1 MANSLP
7 VEIDTYAAGPG
18 GLTAA
23 QAGCSAVGSYTEG
36 EEYLWID
43 GKTQKGYRTD
53 TVATAQG
60 MPASGWVLASL
71 NIVWRRT
78 YEGGSSYEF
87 STQAPGQAYSVRY
100 EPPTGTFITV
110 PVKVYAAFNYVG
122 SEDETESASAS
133 GDVPVEP
140 TRVTVVA
147 QSDGTG
153 KGTASGGGSQTGP
166 PGTTYTF
173 QIHAAPTDAERYRF
187 VKWTG
192 SNGTEYYTPDATVA
206 AQTPAAGAVT
216 IVFTAHFE
224 DVLPPEKTTVKVEVS
239 ASPAGYGT
247 VTGGDTRTDYPG
259 TNKTFFLHA
268 EPTDPTRYKFV
279 KWVGSNGAVYTI
291 ADVSVMHP
299 TPASGTE
306 TVSYV
311 AYFEQTAPSV
321 SVKAE
326 MSPSVSYWR
335 VSPSDRERRYKNGD
349 NTVEDFQVFAW
360 AQGEEPSDPTEQ
372 YRFDHWEIT
381 SGSEYATI
389 SDPNNPTAIVRVEYG
404 PGGTDRD
411 VTVQAVL
418 LSNKPYAVQIS
429 AVAGNPAMGDVSGGL
444 YRIDAVEGVKYCTQ
458 LSATPK
464 AGYRFTGWSSDKGGS
479 APSASFNA
487 CLTCSSDENQNSV
500 TWTAHFEPD
509 PDAPIIPEFTGSVGG
524 GGSGSESG
532 SGEPPP
538 EWSGTT
544 ERSAVR
550 VTVTCDETKGT
561 ATVGGGAS
569 DLRTGYV
576 GQTRTLSLEAK
587 PKAASGSPACPLYKF
602 AGWYENGTLLSEDAV
617 HFIEH
622 VLQPGYS
629 EESPEERTIEARFEL
644 AGPVIHLVA
653 SVSPDAG
660 EWSVSPSEKWFA
672 KTGDCKDRTN
682 EAELLVASMNAGAS
696 IYKFDRWSVS
706 GAGAS
711 LTGTTN
717 PATTVSMQYPEGA
730 EIRTVE
736 VTAVLKEKRK
746 VCVTFKASAGAGG
759 SVSGGGKECGREGDR
774 ICSPN
779 PLVAT
784 PDEGYRFVGWTGPS
798 PSDDDS
804 FTPCV
809 LASAAG
815 VPGDGDVEIERTWT
829 ANFEA
834 LPETSSGGESEGGSG
849 GGSGGTP
856 PPGSEGGSEG
866 GSGEGSGTSGSGGE
880 TTEEEYVYIEITAKI
895 ADDSPCGGAVSN
907 AGGSWYLLRGDEVY
921 FVSEAFPEAGCTVVE
936 WVDNDGVVRSTG
948 PRVEI
953 TVPADRDREITLTAI
968 LASST
973 EPETSTADQT
983 ESGGESYVEF
993 KTETVG
999 PGKGATSP
1007 SWDRKRGEP
1016 GTDVTFTTTAYPN
1029 PGSKFQEWR
1038 DEGGNVISQEPTLTV
1053 SVTVADEPQTV
1064 TYTAVMAIVGP
1075 LLYGNDGSLLYGAG
1089 CAGPVYA
1096 DKVVKM
1102 DG

>member
-1 MANSLP
+1 MGVHVSPVAADDAGCFAALCQVSRAQTAWGHPGSDNGPSVWTTTWAVDANAADGWYLDY
-7 VEIDTYAAGPG
+7 IDVQVVTRCTMWNSQYHGSDPRPADRVTSFRLAAGG
-18 GLTAA
+18 TFVTKT
-23 QAGCSAVGSYTEG
+23 STETCAIA
-36 EEYLWID
+36 LSD
-43 GKTQKGYRTD
+43 SGYHGDHHTYVQEVLSV
-53 TVATAQG
+53 VAH
-60 MPASGWVLASL
+60 
-71 NIVWRRT
+71 
-78 YEGGSSYEF
+78 F
-87 STQAPGQAYSVRY
+87 STSPTP
-100 EPPTGTFITV
+100 ETGTSNWGAESGGID
-110 PVKVYAAFNYVG
+110 PGAG
-122 SEDETESASAS
+122 DEVSGTAKDPWTASA
-133 GDVPVEP
+133 D
-140 TRVTVVA
+140 
-147 QSDGTG
+147 
-153 KGTASGGGSQTGP
+153 GGGSQTESVPDPSWIQVNVSASPSGM
-166 PGTTYTF
+166 GVVAGGGLRQGRVGEMATF
-173 QIHAAPTDAERYRF
+173 GLSAKPLDPLKFRF
-187 VKWTG
+187 VKWTR
-192 SNGTEYYTPDATVA
+192 NGATVGTDESIFP
-206 AQTPAAGAVT
+206 QFRYQAGT
-216 IVFTAHFE
+216 TA
-224 DVLPPEKTTVKVEVS
+224 
-239 ASPAGYGT
+239 ASPTTYNYT
-247 VTGGDTRTDYPG
+247 
-259 TNKTFFLHA
+259 
-268 EPTDPTRYKFV
+268 
-279 KWVGSNGAVYTI
+279 AV
-291 ADVSVMHP
+291 
-299 TPASGTE
+299 
-306 TVSYV
+306 
-311 AYFEQTAPSV
+311 FEQIAPSV

-335 VSPSDRERRYKNGD
+335 VSPSDRERRYKTGD
-349 NTVEDFQVFAW
+349 NTVEVFQVFAW
-360 AQGEEPSDPTEQ
+360 AQGEEPSDPAEQ

-381 SGSEYATI
+381 GGSEYATI
-389 SDPNNPTAIVRVEYG
+389 SDPRNQTANVRVEYG
-404 PGGTDRD
+404 SGGTDRD

-444 YRIDAVEGVKYCTQ
+444 YKIDAVEGVKYCTR
-458 LSATPK
+458 LSATPR

-479 APSASFNA
+479 ASSADFNA
-487 CLTCSSDENQNSV
+487 CLTCSPDESQNSV
-500 TWTAHFEPD
+500 TWTANFELD

-524 GGSGSESG
+524 GGSGGESG

-561 ATVGGGAS
+561 ATVGGAAS
-569 DLRTGYV
+569 ALRTGYV
-576 GQTRTLSLEAK
+576 GQTRTLSLEAT

-617 HFIEH
+617 YFIEH

-644 AGPVIHLVA
+644 AGPIIHLVA

-672 KTGDCKDRTN
+672 KTGDCKDRTG
-682 EAELLVASMNAGAS
+682 ESELLVASMNAGAS

-746 VCVTFKASAGAGG
+746 VCVAFKASAGAGG

-834 LPETSSGGESEGGSG
+834 LPETSSGGESEGGSE

-856 PPGSEGGSEG
+856 PPGSEGGSGVPPASGSWSGSEG

-880 TTEEEYVYIEITAKI
+880 TAEEEYVYIEITAKI
-895 ADDSPCGGAVSN
+895 ADDSPCGGAVSH
-907 AGGSWYLLRGDEVY
+907 AGGSYYLMRGDEVY
-921 FVSEAFPEAGCTVVE
+921 FVSEAFPETGCKVVE

-973 EPETSTADQT
+973 EPETVTADQT

-993 KTETVG
+993 KTETTG